1 MENKIKQLL
10 MQHSVALFGVEIDEN
25 LVQFQQTRKEFEG
38 DLTLVVFPFVKIM
51 KSSPNEV
58 ASKIG
63 DFLVGKI
70 QEIARYNVV
79 QGFLNILLTDEY
91 WVEHVLA

>member
-10 MQHSVALFGVEIDEN
+10 LEHSVALFGIEIEES

-38 DLTLVVFPFVKIM
+38 DLTLVVFPFVKIL
-51 KSSPNEV
+51 KSSPNDV
-58 ASKIG
+58 ACKIG
-63 DFLVGKI
+63 DFLTGKL

-79 QGFLNILLTDEY
+79 QGFLNI
-91 WVEHVLA
+91 